1 MEKKKQKYRRRK
13 EFIEEY
19 INMGRLEE
27 KISIA
32 KKLLDV
38 LEIEVIAEKTGLT
51 IGQVRNLINVD
62 M

>member
-1 MEKKKQKYRRRK
+1 
-13 EFIEEY
+13 
-19 INMGRLEE
+19 MGRLEE